1 MQKISLVSLTWTE
14 ERIQPIQMVGATTS
28 RVLITC
34 RLFDLHSGDVRA
46 DIRITVGPTTKTRE
60 RRNKNSKLWTKPI
73 KVAPNR
79 VAALIAI
86 RAPIRLRRRMD
97 KDEALSFP

>member
-34 RLFDLHSGDVRA
+34 RLFDLHRA

-86 RAPIRLRRRMD
+86 RAPRRLRRRMD

>member
-1 MQKISLVSLTWTE
+1 MQKISLVSLPWTE
-14 ERIQPIQMVGATTS
+14 ERVQPIRMVGETTS
-28 RVLITC
+28 RVLVAC
-34 RLFDLHSGDVRA
+34 HLFDLHNGDFRA
-46 DIRITVGPTTKTRE
+46 GIRLAVGPPTKGFE
-60 RRNKNSKLWTKPI
+60 SRNKNSKLWTKPI

-86 RAPIRLRRRMD
+86 RAPVRLRRRMD